1 MSGNWSGVYTDGSSA
16 RGWDVQVGLDSHG
29 ITIRRLGEG
38 QDLVWPYE
46 ALRTDLPI
54 STGARDALVK
64 NAHHVGATLF
74 VESEE
79 FVRQLRQYAPSLTTA
94 AHRWRWARPLIAV
107 AVAAIVLVTAIW
119 KMDLRPARTIA
130 MALPETSRQKVG
142 RSVVEQFAKQYKTCT
157 EPTGRAA
164 LDKLLQ
170 RLLKSTSN
178 PHYYRVTV
186 VNWGLVNAF
195 AAPGGQM
202 LLTRGLIRSARSPEE
217 VAGVLTHEIGHG
229 VERHPEAG
237 LVRAL
242 GLSALL
248 DIFSGGSSGA
258 LTQVGA
264 TFLQTGYIC
273 QDERAADVQALRLLK
288 NAGIA
293 QRGLKDF
300 FDRIAKKVDASKSS
314 AKKTIGAFTLLR
326 MHPFPE
332 ERAKMVEES
341 KSYASTPA
349 LTPTEWRALRRICT
363 VQSG

>member
-1 MSGNWSGVYTDGSSA
+1 MSGNWSAIYTDGSSA

-29 ITIRRLGEG
+29 ITIRRSGEG

-46 ALRTDLPI
+46 ALQTDMPI
-54 STGARDALVK
+54 STGAEDALVK
-64 NAHHVGATLF
+64 NAHQIGATLF

-79 FVRQLRQYAPSLTTA
+79 FVRLLRQHAPNLTTA

-107 AVAAIVLVTAIW
+107 ATAVLVLVIAIW
-119 KMDLRPARTIA
+119 MMDLRPARTIA
-130 MALPETSRQKVG
+130 MALPETSRQSVG
-142 RSVVEQFAKQYKTCT
+142 RSVIDQFARQYKICT
-157 EPTGRAA
+157 EPTGRSA

-170 RLLKSTSN
+170 RLLKATSN
-178 PHYYRVTV
+178 PDYYQVTV

-202 LLTRGLIRSARSPEE
+202 LLTRGLIRTAQTPEE
-217 VAGVLTHEIGHG
+217 VAGVLAHEIGHG

-242 GLSALL
+242 GLSALFEIL
-248 DIFSGGSSGA
+248 SGGSSGA

-264 TFLQTGYIC
+264 TLLQTGYIR

-293 QRGLKDF
+293 QHGLKDF
-300 FDRIAKKVDASKSS
+300 FNRIAKKAGASKSS
-314 AKKTIGAFTLLR
+314 AKKAIGAFTLLR
-326 MHPFPE
+326 THPFPE
-332 ERAKMVEES
+332 ERAKMVAES

-349 LTPTEWRALRRICT
+349 LTPSEWRALRRICT
-363 VQSG
+363 IKSD